1 MIAMTGYQ
9 FDVVEAIEGSGYAR
23 LLARPEIG
31 FFDFVV
37 AAVEL
42 VAFGF
47 GERAT
52 GFVKAW
58 AWFRGSL
65 DRRAAGEGLQM
76 AFADQRGFVTCF
88 A

>member
-1 MIAMTGYQ
+1 MVAVAGYQ
-9 FDVVEAIEGSGYAR
+9 FDVVKAVEGRGHAR

-31 FFDFVV
+31 LFNFVV

-65 DRRAAGEGLQM
+65 DRRAASEGLQM
-76 AFADQRGFVTCF
+76 AFADQRGFVTRF